1 MNFVVFNCEEPA
13 VLLSQFLTVLAEE
26 LVAMRAA
33 CTELE
38 EGYKPQ
44 ITFVVVQKRH
54 HTRYIMSQ

>member
-1 MNFVVFNCEEPA
+1 M
-13 VLLSQFLTVLAEE
+13 SQFLTVLAEE

-54 HTRYIMSQ
+54 HTR

>member
-1 MNFVVFNCEEPA
+1 MNFVVLNCEIPA
-13 VLLSQFLTVLAEE
+13 VFLSQFLTVLAEE

-54 HTRYIMSQ
+54 HTR

>member
-1 MNFVVFNCEEPA
+1 MNFVVFNCEAPA

-54 HTRYIMSQ
+54 HTR